1 MKWLLNTTVGKA
13 TFSTGR
19 KSRLVFRSC
28 QQPRELAQ
36 GSQDAGKG
44 TQFTSV
50 LRTRCYCKEVHRTA
64 AMEMTS
70 MRRSGPSGTTQSTA
84 QPPAQ
89 PCTWGVCRQRAGITP
104 PLLQGCAFT
113 QGKGSPSGSPK
124 GTLHS
129 RQQLRGAEKLDVT
142 MR

>member
-13 TFSTGR
+13 TFSIGR

-50 LRTRCYCKEVHRTA
+50 LQTGCYCKEVHRTA
-64 AMEMTS
+64 AMH
-70 MRRSGPSGTTQSTA
+70 RSPCADLGQWHHAEHSSA
-84 QPPAQ
+84 
-89 PCTWGVCRQRAGITP
+89 PCTAVHTGVCRQRAGITP
-104 PLLQGCAFT
+104 PPVQGCVFT
-113 QGKGSPSGSPK
+113 RGRGSPSDSPR
-124 GTLHS
+124 GTLHC
-129 RQQLRGAEKLDVT
+129 RQQLRGAEKLDV
-142 MR
+142 RV

>member
-13 TFSTGR
+13 TFSIGR

-50 LRTRCYCKEVHRTA
+50 LQTRCYCKEVHRTA

-70 MRRSGPSGTTQSTA
+70 MRRSGPVAPRRALLSPLHSHA
-84 QPPAQ
+84 R
-89 PCTWGVCRQRAGITP
+89 GVCAGRGLGLHLHRYRAVRSHKERAALVAVRKGRCIVGSSYEEQR
-104 PLLQGCAFT
+104 
-113 QGKGSPSGSPK
+113 SW
-124 GTLHS
+124 
-129 RQQLRGAEKLDVT
+129 
-142 MR
+142 M